1 MILSNASP
9 EPGFST
15 VGPSRPAGAAS
26 ETAGFSGQVSP
37 LPYGRQSIDEDDID
51 AVVDVLR
58 GDWLTTGPAVELFE
72 GALSDRTGAPTLAVS
87 SGTAALHTAYAA
99 AGVER
104 GSEVVTSPMTFVATA
119 ATASLLGANIVF
131 ADVEPDTANLDVNC
145 AEALVSG
152 KTLAITGIDYAGHP
166 VEADALGELAHTYDA
181 LFIEDAA
188 HSVGSLWH
196 GRPVGS
202 LADLTTFSFY
212 PTKNFTT
219 AEGGAVSSPSQ
230 RLLDK
235 ARMFRN
241 HGLVRD
247 RSLQRSPDEGG
258 WHQEVHQLGLNYRLP
273 DVLCALGLSQLARV
287 DRFKQR
293 RAEVVSAYNT
303 AFASIPEVATPPCRE
318 GADPMWH
325 LYPLRV
331 LDGRRRQL
339 YDALRA
345 SAILV
350 QVNYLPV
357 YWHPAYAELGYR
369 RGMCPHAERFYTQQ
383 LSLPLF
389 PAMSDDDVDRVITE
403 VSAFFATH

>member
-1 MILSNASP
+1 LSNASP
-9 EPGFST
+9 ELPLAD
-15 VGPSRPAGAAS
+15 GPA
-26 ETAGFSGQVSP
+26 VVHDP
-37 LPYGRQSIDEDDID
+37 LPYGHQSVDDDDIL

-58 GDWLTTGPAVELFE
+58 SDWLTTGPAVERFE
-72 GALSDRTGAPTLAVS
+72 RSLSGWTGAPTVAVT

-99 AGVER
+99 AGVGK

-119 ATASLLGANIVF
+119 ATASMLGADVVF
-131 ADVEPDTANLDVNC
+131 ADVEPDTANLDVGA
-145 AEALVSG
+145 AEAAATSRAA
-152 KTLAITGIDYAGHP
+152 AITGVDYAGHP
-166 VEADALGELAHTYDA
+166 VEADALRKLAHARDA
-181 LFIEDAA
+181 LFVQDAA
-188 HSVGSLWH
+188 HSVGSRWK

-219 AEGGAVSSPSQ
+219 AEGGAVASTNPA
-230 RLLDK
+230 LLDR
-235 ARMFRN
+235 ARQFRN

-247 RSLQRSPDEGG
+247 PSAQRMGDEGG
-258 WHQEVHQLGLNYRLP
+258 WHQEVHEVGLNYRLP
-273 DVLCALGLSQLARV
+273 DVLCALGVTQLRKL

-293 RAEVVSAYNT
+293 RDQIVAAYNS
-303 AFASIPEVATPPCRE
+303 AFASLHEVATPPCRE

-345 SAILV
+345 TRILV
-350 QVNYLPV
+350 QVHYLPV
-357 YWHPAYAELGYR
+357 YWHPAYADLGYR
-369 RGMCPHAERFYTQQ
+369 RGMCPNAEEFYAQQ

-389 PAMSDDDVDRVITE
+389 PAMGDGDVDRVIDA
-403 VSAFFATH
+403 VSRFFQPG

>member
-1 MILSNASP
+1 MSNASP
-9 EPGFST
+9 E
-15 VGPSRPAGAAS
+15 
-26 ETAGFSGQVSP
+26 Q
-37 LPYGRQSIDEDDID
+37 LPYGRQSIDEDDIQ
-51 AVVDVLR
+51 AVVEVLR
-58 GDWLTTGPAVELFE
+58 SDWLTTGPAVERFE
-72 GALSDRTGAPTLAVS
+72 AELGGWAGAPTVVVT

-99 AGVER
+99 AGISR
-104 GSEVVTSPMTFVATA
+104 GSQVVTSPMTFVATA
-119 ATASLLGANIVF
+119 ATASLLGAEIVF
-131 ADVEPDTANLDVNC
+131 ADVEADTANLDVG
-145 AEALVSG
+145 AVEAVVSER
-152 KTLAITGIDYAGHP
+152 TAAITGIDYAGHP
-166 VEADALGELAHTYDA
+166 LEADALRELAHAHDA
-181 LFIEDAA
+181 LFVEDAA
-188 HSVGSLWH
+188 HSVGSRWW

-219 AEGGAVSSPSQ
+219 AEGGAVSSTSK
-230 RLLDK
+230 RLLDR
-235 ARMFRN
+235 ARRFRN

-247 RSLQRSPDEGG
+247 RSLQRTPDEGG

-273 DVLCALGLSQLARV
+273 DVLCALGLSQLTKL

-293 RAEVVSAYNT
+293 RTEIVSAYNT
-303 AFASIPEVATPPCRE
+303 AFASVPEVATPPCRE

-345 SAILV
+345 AAILV

-357 YWHPAYAELGYR
+357 YWHPAYADLGYR
-369 RGMCPHAERFYTQQ
+369 RGMCPHAEEFYAQQ

-389 PAMSDDDVDRVITE
+389 PGMSDTDVNRVIAE
-403 VSAFFATH
+403 VREFFGAR